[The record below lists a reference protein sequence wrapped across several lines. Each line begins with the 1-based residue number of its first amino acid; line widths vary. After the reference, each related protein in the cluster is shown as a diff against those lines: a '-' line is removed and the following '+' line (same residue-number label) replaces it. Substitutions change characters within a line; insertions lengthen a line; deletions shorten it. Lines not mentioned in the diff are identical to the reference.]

1 MVFPVPE
8 GISRTQC
15 PPASSVSARGQR
27 LSPRPGSR
35 ATHSSSRTCSW
46 DGSRV
51 SKKQRMGPRPCC
63 QQDIRILFCEQLA
76 RHLVILGGGA
86 HAWID
91 SRIWKE
97 DRQITTSI
105 LLERCPLRTLRVTY
119 SILNSMMGN
128 LGLPPGVAGGRKAK
142 KGKGKSKEKVRSRVT
157 RTRDQAGFSAQ
168 LRPCFLAQYCWFLD
182 SGSIGARLEQ
192 PVAFWTRKSSVVA
205 TMAVFKVSSLS
216 M

>member
-1 MVFPVPE
+1 MSESRVMVFPVPE

-51 SKKQRMGPRPCC
+51 SKKQRMGRRPCC

-76 RHLVILGGGA
+76 RHLVILEGGGV

-119 SILNSMMGN
+119 SILNSMMGTWAF
-128 LGLPPGVAGGRKAK
+128 LRALPEGGKRRKGRGNRRK
-142 KGKGKSKEKVRSRVT
+142 RSGR
-157 RTRDQAGFSAQ
+157 
-168 LRPCFLAQYCWFLD
+168 
-182 SGSIGARLEQ
+182 E
-192 PVAFWTRKSSVVA
+192 
-205 TMAVFKVSSLS
+205 
-216 M
+216 